1 MSRVS
6 LVSPTTATAVRTR
19 GRRGERCANRPR
31 GTHRRERARRRAR
44 CVISVETREGER
56 DVSVRGGGGAWWTSE
71 GMVASEA
78 ARARGGGGEGDDGA
92 RGGEDG
98 ARGATRG

>member
-56 DVSVRGGGGAWWTSE
+56 DVSVRGVGAGWWTSE

-78 ARARGGGGEGDDGA
+78 ARRAAAAARATTA